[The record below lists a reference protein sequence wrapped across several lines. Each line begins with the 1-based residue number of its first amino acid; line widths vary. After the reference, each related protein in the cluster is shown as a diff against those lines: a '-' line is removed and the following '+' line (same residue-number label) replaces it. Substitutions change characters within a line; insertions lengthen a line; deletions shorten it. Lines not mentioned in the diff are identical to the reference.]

1 MKGAVMDHFGWLL
14 LVVTVGLV
22 AALGVAL
29 AYGARQTYR
38 RRRDVGLSR
47 EQANDPGWKDD
58 PAYGGDKPGSTQQ
71 SHFPPSV
78 DPEHGRRDSR
88 RRR

>member
-1 MKGAVMDHFGWLL
+1 MDNFSWLF

-38 RRRDVGLSR
+38 RRRDIGLSP
-47 EQANDPGWKDD
+47 EQANDPGWTQD
-58 PAYGGDKPGSTQQ
+58 PSYGGGKPGSTQK
-71 SHFPPSV
+71 SHFPSSV
-78 DPEHGRRDSR
+78 DPERDR
-88 RRR
+88 PR

>member
-1 MKGAVMDHFGWLL
+1 MDHFGWLF

-22 AALGVAL
+22 VALGVAL

-38 RRRDVGLSR
+38 RRREIGLSP
-47 EQANDPGWKDD
+47 EQANDPGWRYD
-58 PAYGGDKPGSTQQ
+58 PTYGGGKPGSADQ
-71 SHFPPSV
+71 SRFPPSV
-78 DPEHGRRDSR
+78 DPERDRRDSR